1 MNMRSSWEE
10 GDKREKKR
18 RGGERTEILPSR
30 RPAIGHEKGEMA
42 TREIDAGT
50 ESKNWVLN
58 RVSEA

>member
-30 RPAIGHEKGEMA
+30 RPAIGHEKGEKA
-42 TREIDAGT
+42 TREIDAAWSPKVGC
-50 ESKNWVLN
+50 
-58 RVSEA
+58 